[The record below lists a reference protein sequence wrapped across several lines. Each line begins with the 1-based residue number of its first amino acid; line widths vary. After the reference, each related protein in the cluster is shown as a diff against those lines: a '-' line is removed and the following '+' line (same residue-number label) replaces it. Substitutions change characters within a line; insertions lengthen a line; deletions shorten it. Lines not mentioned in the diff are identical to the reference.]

1 MGWIVTLV
9 TCFLSIGL
17 IVVGKIFAGRQLVGL
32 ASAEKDRLIKQMDEV
47 MKQIEGCSKDTAN
60 FISAAQFETLVSQVE
75 TAVSML
81 KKEKETLATI
91 ESSLDTAQKSV
102 EEKESA
108 QQELKT
114 SKEEEESVLEELL
127 GNYTGIAEESTQLEH
142 QLAESLKSLD
152 NIMAELELTEDQ
164 RGLLD
169 ELSKALTSAGSN
181 LRDLL
186 MEYEAVKTRLEN
198 LRQQHLD
205 LEEEYT
211 KLVEQQLGE

>member
-1 MGWIVTLV
+1 MLKRIVTLIS
-9 TCFLSIGL
+9 LGL
-17 IVVGKIFAGRQLVGL
+17 ISGVYADQGKL
-32 ASAEKDRLIKQMDEV
+32 D
-47 MKQIEGCSKDTAN
+47 QI
-60 FISAAQFETLVSQVE
+60 Q
-75 TAVSML
+75 
-81 KKEKETLATI
+81 
-91 ESSLDTAQKSV
+91 
-102 EEKESA
+102 
-108 QQELKT
+108 
-114 SKEEEESVLEELL
+114 
-127 GNYTGIAEESTQLEH
+127 
-142 QLAESLKSLD
+142 KSLD